1 MTYAFETEQNQQTGR
16 LCWIAKTCVCLKLS
30 GNSWCHAIY
39 QYITALYFSV
49 LWMLEIC
56 RWWMQRSQYE
66 ERVHLAGL
74 LTSNLSASDMTTKLR
89 RQVLNVKL
97 MFIMKD
103 SAIGQSWLLF
113 LTSCSPSGHGP
124 EWIIITILNMQ
135 TNLGILVNLCYQSF
149 GPTISS
155 RKTSWYQCKKTFS
168 FQRVLI
174 FYEQKLIWL
183 FRENNVYYKS
193 WHLPLSVTET
203 DVTKRRLPVR
213 VGLMNFELFIQNYQR
228 RQLWIVFDRLLVIVL
243 QCMSMP

>member
-1 MTYAFETEQNQQTGR
+1 MFDKSLLNVFLASYYVKRFGWLGEGR
-16 LCWIAKTCVCLKLS
+16 
-30 GNSWCHAIY
+30 
-39 QYITALYFSV
+39 YITALYFSV
-49 LWMLEIC
+49 LWMLEIY

-124 EWIIITILNMQ
+124 EWMIITILNMQ

-155 RKTSWYQCKKTFS
+155 RKTSWYQCKKSVFIS
-168 FQRVLI
+168 
-174 FYEQKLIWL
+174 
-183 FRENNVYYKS
+183 KS
-193 WHLPLSVTET
+193 LDL
-203 DVTKRRLPVR
+203 
-213 VGLMNFELFIQNYQR
+213 
-228 RQLWIVFDRLLVIVL
+228 LWAKVDLVV
-243 QCMSMP
+243 

>member
-1 MTYAFETEQNQQTGR
+1 
-16 LCWIAKTCVCLKLS
+16 
-30 GNSWCHAIY
+30 
-39 QYITALYFSV
+39 
-49 LWMLEIC
+49 MLEIY

-74 LTSNLSASDMTTKLR
+74 LTNNLSASDMTTKLR

-124 EWIIITILNMQ
+124 EWNIITILNMQ

-155 RKTSWYQCKKTFS
+155 RKTSWYQCKKKRLHFKESWS
-168 FQRVLI
+168 FMS
-174 FYEQKLIWL
+174 
-183 FRENNVYYKS
+183 KS
-193 WHLPLSVTET
+193 WFGCLEKIMCTINLGTFHCP
-203 DVTKRRLPVR
+203 
-213 VGLMNFELFIQNYQR
+213 
-228 RQLWIVFDRLLVIVL
+228 
-243 QCMSMP
+243 